1 MTTIAEVVEEVNI
14 IKDEVSAAKQ
24 EKAEKIGQRSEQ
36 MKVLKSFGVSNIDEA
51 KKEITK
57 LEKKS
62 LMLEKKVVTFFD
74 KLKEKF
80 EW

>member
-1 MTTIAEVVEEVNI
+1 MTTITEVVEEVNI
-14 IKDEVSAAKQ
+14 IKDEVLSAKQ

-36 MKVLKSFGVSNIDEA
+36 MKALKSFGVSNIDTA
-51 KKEITK
+51 KKEINK

-62 LMLEKKVVTFFD
+62 KMLEKKVITFFD